1 MKDAGTT
8 FYKMPNEEKIK
19 WANMMENL
27 PEKFIKEATAK
38 GWPGAEIVKTAIKL
52 NEAEGVKYPRQWVK

>member
-1 MKDAGTT
+1 
-8 FYKMPNEEKIK
+8 MPYEEKVK

-52 NEAEGVKYPRQWVK
+52 NEAEGVKYPRQWIK